1 MMKCAMDDFV
11 LIYGE
16 DRVRT
21 FVTLAAVLMV
31 AGCATANSG
40 GPQASAAAA
49 NMPDPRTPDVFRK
62 PPPVVG
68 RWGFGVGYGG
78 RY

>member
-21 FVTLAAVLMV
+21 FVILVAVLMV

-62 PPPVVG
+62 PPPVVA